1 MFKLILV
8 VSLIAFS
15 TAAPIDEGAS
25 VSPCQDQAKGTII
38 PHPTDNHKFLRCETE
53 DTLWV
58 ETCPDGLFYNPSLRI
73 CDWSV
78 VSKSTT
84 PSNEVVKH
92 RPVLVRV
99 KPVAENTQEQVESD
113 Q

>member
-8 VSLIAFS
+8 VSLIALSF
-15 TAAPIDEGAS
+15 AAPIEDGTS
-25 VSPCQDQAKGTII
+25 VSPCQDKSKGTIL
-38 PHPTDNHKFLRCETE
+38 PHPTDSHKFLKCETH

-58 ETCPDGLFYNPSLRI
+58 ETCPDDLFYNPTLEI

-99 KPVAENTQEQVESD
+99 KPVAQNTQEQNGFD